1 MRDPRP
7 VAGRITREETFS
19 AQPSSIAST
28 PRSPEAQS
36 TGPRAARAVAPQR
49 EKEAALAAQSLTSR
63 LFIARRHPFLR

>member
-1 MRDPRP
+1 MRNPRP
-7 VAGRITREETFS
+7 IAGRVTREEAFS

-36 TGPRAARAVAPQR
+36 TGPRVARAGVEAM
-49 EKEAALAAQSLTSR
+49 EKEAALAAQPLTSK